1 MNSLQKMA
9 TVVAVTTL
17 VSCNTRKADVKS
29 LETAVDSVSYAV
41 GLNMAKQMNTG
52 FTEVN
57 SDLFIQGFRNGK
69 DSVNL
74 LIEDKA
80 LQGVINTYFQK
91 KQQEA
96 QKEQLAKGA
105 ENKAAGEAFLAENKN
120 KEGVITTE
128 SGLQYEILKK
138 GTGKQPTAASKVK
151 VHYHGTTIDGVVFD
165 SSVDA
170 GEPAT
175 FGVTQVIKGWT
186 EGLQLMKEGAKY
198 KFYIPQELA
207 YGPQARSAEITPFSA
222 LVFEVE
228 LLEVQ

>member
-96 QKEQLAKGA
+96 QKEQQAKGA